1 LSWLI
6 HTSTV
11 SYDHDSVGLLLTPK
25 GRFHK
30 RNNVV
35 TRVEWVTATVED
47 TIVYL
52 DENGVPTST
61 GYDRAQAEP
70 TPAVI
75 DVPSNSPAEILA
87 VPTEPAAIDIPQYA
101 KKPQVP
107 VPVPAPIPAPVQ
119 QQQAVARPIV
129 AARPPVLQET
139 SENEEVEEEPRYQV
153 IAPQPQAIAPQ
164 PQVAAPRPELS
175 AKFATVAAGLEKTDG
190 YGVSW
195 TPFNGE
201 EEEVTCKPQA
211 QADAEFQKMAR
222 MQFTSVR
229 MYGTDCDQVS
239 LSMRAAGTAGLKV
252 MLGVFNLNDVER
264 ETQDLIRQVQESGQ
278 GWDMVET
285 ISIGNEDVQ
294 KGTAN
299 AQQVIAAVNT
309 ARGILKGA
317 GYQGPVV
324 HVETHGA
331 ILANPELCSE
341 AAGDYVAANIHP
353 FFNPLILSYFAGK
366 YVRSQVEAL
375 QACSAHNSKK
385 RSEHRVV
392 VTETGWPTSGWPNGL
407 AIPSRGQQFAAIKSI
422 KKELAGDV
430 YLFSAFDNHWQR
442 DNPTTFGAE
451 KHWGLLMDEDNDEL

>member
-1 LSWLI
+1 MIKANFS
-6 HTSTV
+6 
-11 SYDHDSVGLLLTPK
+11 K
-25 GRFHK
+25 GRFHR

-52 DENGVPTST
+52 DENGVATST
-61 GYDRAQAEP
+61 GYDRSQAEP

-75 DVPSNSPAEILA
+75 DVPSNSPAEVLA
-87 VPTEPAAIDIPQYA
+87 LPTEPAVADIPQYA
-101 KKPQVP
+101 RGPQAPAPAP
-107 VPVPAPIPAPVQ
+107 VPVPAPAP
-119 QQQAVARPIV
+119 AVARPVMAAAPIAAPV
-129 AARPPVLQET
+129 AAPVYAPVAAPVELQES
-139 SENEEVEEEPRYQV
+139 SEPEVEAPR
-153 IAPQPQAIAPQ
+153 PQI
-164 PQVAAPRPELS
+164 VAPRPELS

-201 EEEVTCKPQA
+201 ESDVSCKPQS

-239 LSMRAAGTAGLKV
+239 LSMRAAATAGLKV
-252 MLGVFNLNDVER
+252 MLGVFNLNDVEQ
-264 ETQDLIRQVQESGQ
+264 ETQDLINQVQESGQ
-278 GWDMVET
+278 GWGMVES

-299 AQQVIAAVNT
+299 AQQVIAAIST
-309 ARGILKGA
+309 ARGLLKGA

-331 ILANPELCSE
+331 ILANPELCTD

-430 YLFSAFDNHWQR
+430 FLFSAFDNHWQK

-451 KHWGLLMDEDNDEL
+451 KHWGLLTEEDNDEL